1 MAIQRRTRTAPAA
14 QAAAATTGDPLADT
28 TPSNNPLAGLGLG
41 NIPAPTVDTA
51 APTPAANPLAGLMGS
66 TLTSAPPTP
75 VAGLDALKGS
85 VDASVVKASL
95 GLTGGAGPDPIILQA
110 LQDIQLK
117 LANINLDELATKVHV
132 QQLHKRFEDS
142 QAHLCILEKTI
153 MARGDVLKEM
163 HTTLQQA
170 VAEPAEE
177 APAVN
182 EVAVVEHKPLTPEH
196 KPSML
201 SIEII
206 QALVPMLQAQ
216 RKSVPQFA
224 LNWKLQAATIF
235 PALAQAVSQ
244 QLKKEISAG
253 AVEFAFHEFSKL
265 DEASGLIVF

>member
-1 MAIQRRTRTAPAA
+1 MAIQRRTRIAPARV
-14 QAAAATTGDPLADT
+14 ATDTVNPLADV
-28 TPSNNPLAGLGLG
+28 TPSNNPLADLGLG

-85 VDASVVKASL
+85 VDAFVVKASL
-95 GLTGGAGPDPIILQA
+95 GLTGGTGPDPIILQA

-117 LANINLDELATKVHV
+117 LANINLGELATKVQI
-132 QQLHKRFEDS
+132 QQLHKRLEDS

-153 MARGDVLKEM
+153 MAMGDVLKEM
-163 HTTLQQA
+163 HTTLQEA
-170 VAEPAEE
+170 VAEPAE
-177 APAVN
+177 APAVH
-182 EVAVVEHKPLTPEH
+182 EVAVVEFKPLTPEH

-206 QALVPMLQAQ
+206 QTLVPMLQEQ
-216 RKSVPQFA
+216 RKAVPQFA

-244 QLKKEISAG
+244 QLKKEVSAG
-253 AVEFAFHEFSKL
+253 AVEFAFREFSKL
-265 DEASGLIVF
+265 DEASGLILF